1 MTSTDAILV
10 IGAGPAGLSA
20 ATTLARFGLAA
31 TLVDDNHR
39 PGGQY
44 FKQLPEGFT
53 VSARAPLARD
63 QQRAEAYLAVL
74 RNPLMR
80 YRPGCTVWAMPE
92 PGVFAVAEEQ
102 TGGRLHARHAIVA
115 VGASDAPQPF
125 PGWTLPGVISAGGCL
140 NLIKGQG
147 MAPGRRV
154 AIVGNGPLLLVVAYA
169 LIQAGVQVRAVAEAG
184 SPSRHVWRA
193 LGGLARLPRVLRLA
207 AKYRGALLRAG
218 TRFLEGHVAQQALG
232 DTQVRGLALAA
243 LDADGRIN
251 PGRPVL
257 IDDLDAVVVGYGL
270 TPSPELYR
278 VIGCEMHNDP
288 ELGGIV
294 PNRSIG
300 LETSVPGVY
309 AVGDGAGIGGSEI
322 ALMEGEYAATVIAA
336 ERGCPGAA
344 AARDRLRKKLQWVH
358 PFRAALRAVY
368 RLPAAIDLSTAE
380 TIVCRCEEV
389 TRSQIESAA
398 KSYSDVELVKVA
410 TRFSMGRC
418 QGRNCARSCL
428 RLIADVTGGKT
439 VPAPPRARTPARPI
453 PISALLDEPLGPARE
468 PDQVGL

>member
-1 MTSTDAILV
+1 VSAPDAVLV
-10 IGAGPAGLSA
+10 IGAGPAGLAA

-44 FKQLPEGFT
+44 FKQLPAGFAVT
-53 VSARAPLARD
+53 PHARLARD
-63 QQRAEAYLAVL
+63 QQRAESYLAVL
-74 RNPLMR
+74 RNPLIT

-92 PGVFAVAEEQ
+92 PSVFAFAEER
-102 TGGRLHARHAIVA
+102 TGGRLRARHAIVA

-140 NLIKGQG
+140 NLIKGQA
-147 MAPGRRV
+147 MVPGRRV
-154 AIVGNGPLLLVVAYA
+154 AVVGSGPLLLVVTYA
-169 LIQAGVQVRAVAEAG
+169 LIEAGVKVRAVAEAG
-184 SPSRHVWRA
+184 QPSRHVWGA

-218 TRFLEGHVAQQALG
+218 TPFLEGHVARRALG
-232 DTQVRGLALAA
+232 DRQVSGLELAP
-243 LDADGRIN
+243 LDASGRIDSARA
-251 PGRPVL
+251 RP
-257 IDDLDAVVVGYGL
+257 IDDIDAVVVGYGL

-278 VIGCEMHNDP
+278 VIGCATHDDP

-294 PNRSIG
+294 PTRSAD
-300 LETSVPGVY
+300 LETSVAGVY

-322 ALMEGEYAATVIAA
+322 ALMEGTFAATAIAA
-336 ERGCPGAA
+336 ERGCRGAA
-344 AARDRLRKKLQWVH
+344 EERDRLRKKLQWVQ
-358 PFRAALRAVY
+358 PFRAALRSTY
-368 RLPAAIDLSTAE
+368 RLPATLDLSTPE
-380 TIVCRCEEV
+380 TLVCRCEEV
-389 TRSQIESAA
+389 TRSQIETAA
-398 KSYSDVELVKVA
+398 RSYGDVELVKVA

-418 QGRNCARSCL
+418 QGRNCARTCL
-428 RLIADVTGGKT
+428 RLIAAVTGDSAT
-439 VPAPPRARTPARPI
+439 LAPPRARTPARPI